1 MVPTFAGR
9 PPEGRARRRGAVDH
23 RFVIDV
29 HEVPTHEGSWV
40 FRIPQEWSRDAFEGC
55 DLEAVEEPGELEVRV
70 TRTGEGYLVEG
81 RVRLAVAAT
90 CVRCLQPV
98 PLEIDAPIAALF
110 VPGPAFEPPA
120 AGGSRGED
128 EEDEPRPDDGPDVEH
143 FQDHRLVLDA
153 YVRDTILLEVPMNPK
168 CAVECRLP
176 ERPRGAS

>member
-1 MVPTFAGR
+1 
-9 PPEGRARRRGAVDH
+9 VDH

-29 HEVPTHEGSWV
+29 HDVPTHEGSWV
-40 FRIPQEWSRDAFEGC
+40 FPIPQEWGRGAFEGC
-55 DLEAVEEPGELEVRV
+55 EVEALEQPGEIEVRV
-70 TRTGEGYLVEG
+70 TKAGEGYLVEG
-81 RVRLAVAAT
+81 RVRLTVAAT

-110 VPGPAFEPPA
+110 VPGPAGEP
-120 AGGSRGED
+120 AGARDGAEGED
-128 EEDEPRPDDGPDVEH
+128 EEPRPDDGPEVEH
-143 FQDHRLVLDA
+143 FQDHRLVLDS